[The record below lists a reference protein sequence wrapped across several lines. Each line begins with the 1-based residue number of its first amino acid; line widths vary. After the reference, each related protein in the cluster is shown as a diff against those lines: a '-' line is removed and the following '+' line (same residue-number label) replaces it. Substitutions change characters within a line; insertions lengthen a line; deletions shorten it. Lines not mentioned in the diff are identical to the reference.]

1 MTNPEIMAKEGRQKM
16 EETSMEK
23 KSRVQSGFPDIE
35 KQMPALA
42 SRRKAGLVDRL
53 SSLLGTKNPL
63 SHPVNPAKDSL
74 WLFDNTAW
82 RGSGGVWNAEVVAAY
97 FLKDSGDDKSEV
109 VASISEILGLAKDDT
124 ARDTIAERLAPFLD
138 SVLPA
143 HTVKVTIDGKGTRL
157 GPSDSDGISTDI
169 VRFSGK
175 HENSSSVSPTA
186 IGIESE
192 TPMHTFFAEP
202 TGWAVISDVDDTI
215 KRTMTASPIGI
226 LQTTFVEEPV
236 PITGMPE
243 LYQHMNKVL
252 DAPPFWYLSAS
263 PYNLYSFIRS
273 FKDAANYPPGQL
285 ILRDAS
291 WMNLAGLLA
300 SVSQGTQAYKVDR
313 MEKVHGWFPRR
324 NYITVGDSTQSD
336 PEAYGEMYRRHPGWI
351 RAIFIRKVT
360 GVAAAAMDE
369 EEKNKPERFTKAFK
383 GVPDDVWHV
392 FEQPDELYERV
403 DRLVAAGLK

>member
-1 MTNPEIMAKEGRQKM
+1 MTNPEAMAKEGRQKM
-16 EETSMEK
+16 EETPMERR
-23 KSRVQSGFPDIE
+23 SRVNSGFPDIE
-35 KQMPALA
+35 KKMPLLA

-63 SHPVNPAKDSL
+63 THPVNAKKDTL

-82 RGSGGVWNAEVVAAY
+82 RGSGDTWNAEVVAAY
-97 FLKDSGDDKSEV
+97 FLKDSGDGGSEV
-109 VASISEILGLAKDDT
+109 VATISEILGLAKDDT
-124 ARDTIAERLAPFLD
+124 ARDTIAERLGPFLD

-143 HTVKVTIDGKGTRL
+143 HTVKLSIDGNRVRL
-157 GPSDSDGISTDI
+157 GPSDSDGISSD
-169 VRFSGK
+169 VVQYSGK
-175 HENSSSVSPTA
+175 HVNGSNVSPTA
-186 IGIESE
+186 IGIKSE

-226 LQTTFVEEPV
+226 LKTTFVEDPE

-243 LYQHMNKVL
+243 LYQHMNHVL
-252 DAPPFWYLSAS
+252 ASPPFWYLSAS

-313 MEKVHGWFPRR
+313 MEKVHGWFPKR
-324 NYITVGDSTQSD
+324 NFITVGDSTQSD

-360 GVAAAAMDE
+360 GVAEANMDE
-369 EEKNKPERFTKAFK
+369 KNQPERFTKAFE

-392 FEQPDELYERV
+392 FEQPAELYERV

>member
-1 MTNPEIMAKEGRQKM
+1 MTNPEAMAKGDRQKM
-16 EETSMEK
+16 EETPMEK
-23 KSRVQSGFPDIE
+23 KSRTQSGFPDIE
-35 KQMPALA
+35 KKMPALA
-42 SRRKAGLVDRL
+42 SRRKAGLVDTL
-53 SSLLGTKNPL
+53 SSMLGTKNPL
-63 SHPVNPAKDSL
+63 SHAVNPAKDEL

-82 RGSGGVWNAEVVAAY
+82 RGRGGKWNAEVVAAY

-109 VASISEILGLAKDDT
+109 VASISEILGLAKDDE

-143 HTVKVTIDGKGTRL
+143 HTVKINIDGKQVRL
-157 GPSDSDGISTDI
+157 GPSDIDGISTD
-169 VRFSGK
+169 VVQFSGK
-175 HENSSSVSPTA
+175 HANGSTVSPTA
-186 IGIESE
+186 VGIKSA

-202 TGWAVISDVDDTI
+202 DGWAVISDVDDTI

-226 LQTTFVEEPV
+226 LQTTFVEDPQ
-236 PITGMPE
+236 PIKGMPDF
-243 LYQHMNKVL
+243 YQHMNKVL
-252 DAPPFWYLSAS
+252 ATPPFWYLSAS

-313 MEKVHGWFPRR
+313 MEKVHGWFPAR
-324 NYITVGDSTQSD
+324 NFITIGDSTQSD
-336 PEAYGEMYRRHPGWI
+336 PEAYGEMYRRHPTWI

-360 GVAAAAMDE
+360 GVAAAEMDE
-369 EEKNKPERFTKAFK
+369 EGKNKPERFAKAFK
-383 GVPDDVWHV
+383 GVPADVWHV

-403 DRLVAAGLK
+403 DKLVAAGLK